1 MGGVLVQPRRFSS
14 VQPLRTLFFAH
25 DCSAHEEC
33 HARALISGVSA
44 IYLLE
49 PFAGAQDVVAD
60 VPGPDRKS
68 RRNKAKS
75 VGTRAQGRREPQ
87 SEQLSAQ
94 LCVLADGTGRQGT
107 NYFPVSFASELPYWS
122 IHFWCGVRRHP
133 EPALAVGHGRRPY
146 LLHEALN
153 SGLVL
158 REKSSVVP
166 GFSEGS
172 PGFEPTRALA
182 HVA

>member
-1 MGGVLVQPRRFSS
+1 MGQRRCLGSTAAVFFITTIK
-14 VQPLRTLFFAH
+14 TLFFAH

-44 IYLLE
+44 IYRLE
-49 PFAGAQDVVAD
+49 LFAGAQDVVAD

-68 RRNKAKS
+68 RRNNAKS

-107 NYFPVSFASELPYWS
+107 NYFPVSFASVFERTLL
-122 IHFWCGVRRHP
+122 VRRARHHP
-133 EPALAVGHGRRPY
+133 EPALAVGHGPRPY

-166 GFSEGS
+166 GFLRVL
-172 PGFEPTRALA
+172 PALC
-182 HVA
+182 HHEH